1 MSTSQDMSEQE
12 MWNELVSFVG
22 NEYGAAGIMGNLCA
36 ESNLN
41 STNLQNTYENSLG
54 MSDEEYTRR
63 VDNGTYSNFVHDEA
77 GYGLA
82 QWTWHSRKEN
92 LLNYANSTGSS
103 IGSTKMQLAFLEKE
117 LSENYSSTLS
127 SLQNANSVQ
136 EASDIFMTQFENP
149 ADQSSSAKAN
159 RAANGEGYYNQ
170 YSGTSSVDSS
180 SSLATASLIDAE
192 ASALSDVTI
201 DIQVDNL
208 KDICTSW
215 NQSVTQVDLASV
227 NVKQSF
233 LALTDCDVAVSYIP
247 SLENAL
253 SQIASLVTSVCEI
266 IQTAGDEQAAIDDNF
281 YTQTGTSTDSGYNSS
296 GSNGGGSNTNYGGG
310 DSSSISSGGGFVSSN
325 PTTSVDNSN
334 LNVTINT
341 DMIDTIKG
349 LDFNSYNNFMTSLA
363 SIVTDKVSLT
373 TYLSNSAYASVLK
386 TSLLEAKS
394 SPDSLKKIIADMDS
408 NVLQATLYALMTD
421 TTVVT
426 DISKS
431 VMYTYL
437 EQLANQTNLSLT
449 DMFKNQ
455 DSLVKIFTEFN
466 EVSKVINNVILSDKM
481 NQTLVDIYDGNS
493 ISGISSSNITLIR
506 GFIDKIATNKNI
518 TAEALLTDS
527 SNSSYL
533 NQSFQEIGKAYKYIG
548 SIGYTDLNTASSILN
563 NIFKTS

>member
-82 QWTWHSRKEN
+82 QWTWHSRKED

-127 SLQNANSVQ
+127 SLRSANSVQ

-149 ADQSSSAKAN
+149 ADQSSRAKAN
-159 RAANGEGYYNQ
+159 RAANGEGYYDQ

-180 SSLATASLIDAE
+180 SSLATASLTDAE

-233 LALTDCDVAVSYIP
+233 MALTDCDVAVSYIP

-253 SQIASLVTSVCEI
+253 AQIASLVTSVSEI
-266 IQTAGDEQAAIDDNF
+266 IQTAGDEQVAIDDNS
-281 YTQTGTSTDSGYNSS
+281 YNQTGTLTNTGYNGS

-310 DSSSISSGGGFVSSN
+310 GSSSVSSGGGNVSSN

-341 DMIDTIKG
+341 DMINTIKG
-349 LDFNSYNNFMTSLA
+349 LDFNFYNNFMTALA

-373 TYLSNSAYASVLK
+373 TYLSNTAYASVLK

-394 SPDSLKKIIADMDS
+394 TPDSLKKIITDMDP

-527 SNSSYL
+527 SNSAYL
-533 NQSFQEIGKAYKYIG
+533 SQSFQEIGKAYKYIG